1 MSSKLNIASEAT
13 ESIVEFVPLNNFED
27 YEILNIYPYSIR
39 RKDNHYKVKTFNNN
53 GYIALVLNGKI
64 HYKHVL
70 IANHFLINDYP

>member
-39 RKDNHYKVKTFNNN
+39 RKDNYREVSTHIDNQ
-53 GYIALVLNGKI
+53 GYASFWRKN
-64 HYKHVL
+64 
-70 IANHFLINDYP
+70 